1 MRKTFAKEGQQSTV
15 FAWELIAQS
24 NNAGLIYMQGQVIH
38 WTNKWVDGLQP
49 STHLFTIANKKLWH
63 FQTSADRHFHAR

>member
-49 STHLFTIANKKLWH
+49 ICL
-63 FQTSADRHFHAR
+63 Q